1 MSNKTLIP
9 ALKAKVGDWNYYICV
24 MKYAQVAKECSF
36 AYELGG
42 NPELNELL
50 QRGISDRTQGIVEYL
65 IKSEHRFLGSL
76 IVAAW
81 GGHPNYIPVKMDES
95 DDLIKGLDSG
105 FGVLTFD
112 GSQQYFALDGQHRLR
127 AIKDAIKRKPELGN
141 EEISVILVSHFNTP
155 EGQERT
161 RRLFSNINKNAKSTT
176 STENIVLDEDDGY
189 AVINRRL
196 INEHPIL
203 SDNGVV
209 SIYRR
214 QNSEGGL
221 SISTSVS
228 NSDRKAITS
237 IKQLYEMVKALSV
250 GTEIDGHNINI
261 RPTDDDLEQSYNK
274 ISDRITNLF
283 EACGDVLSLSQKD
296 DIRVFRKNKM
306 DSGKEHA
313 FLKGVIQRVVT
324 DVISQLI
331 REGRITWEQAFVKLS
346 ELDWN
351 VKSSPWNCV
360 CNISETPSEP
370 SKMLTSRD
378 FTALLEDML
387 KVHIAPK
394 TRADIKK
401 ARKAFL
407 DLRGFHYPVSEDVL
421 SVNLE
426 QQASSIGS

>member
-42 NPELNELL
+42 NPDLNELL
-50 QRGISDRTQGIVEYL
+50 QRGISERTQGIVDYL

-81 GGHPNYIPVKMDES
+81 GGDPNYIPVKMDEG

-127 AIKDAIKRKPELGN
+127 AIKDAIKQKPELGN
-141 EEISVILVSHFNTP
+141 EEISVILVSHFNTS

-176 STENIVLDEDDGY
+176 STENIILDEDDGY

-196 INEHPIL
+196 INEHSIL
-203 SDNGVV
+203 SINGVV
-209 SIYRR
+209 SIYKR
-214 QNSEGGL
+214 QNVNGGL

-228 NSDRKAITS
+228 NPDRKAITS
-237 IKQLYEMVKALSV
+237 IKQLYEVVKALSV
-250 GTEIDGHNINI
+250 GTEIDGHNTSL
-261 RPTDDDLEQSYNK
+261 RPTDDQLEHSYNE
-274 ISDRITNLF
+274 ISERVSRLF
-283 EACGDVLSLSQKD
+283 EACGGVISLTKKD
-296 DIRVFRKNKM
+296 DIRIFRKNKN
-306 DSGKEHA
+306 DPGKEHA
-313 FLKGVIQRVVT
+313 FLKGVIQRVIT
-324 DVISQLI
+324 DVVSQLI
-331 REGRITWEQAFVKLS
+331 REDALNWDQVFEKLS
-346 ELDWN
+346 QFDWN

-360 CNISETPSEP
+360 CQISEEKGES
-370 SKMLTSRD
+370 SRMLTSRD
-378 FTALLEDML
+378 FTSLLKDML
-387 KVHIAPK
+387 KVHLAPRN
-394 TRADIKK
+394 RAEIKK
-401 ARKAFL
+401 ARKAFM
-407 DLRGFHYPVSEDVL
+407 DLRGYTYPVSEETL
-421 SVNLE
+421 SANLK
-426 QQASSIGS
+426 